1 MIDKSTDQ
9 MLPLG
14 WLALSAS
21 AHLDG
26 FLPRFRKM
34 KQDGLSIID
43 EWGFLT
49 PDLYWRHGRGLGES
63 RLECFYAF
71 NLLESAC
78 TAAIGAGYRDFGSS
92 SQTEFVHQLT
102 QLAKVEDFDHTSVC
116 IFSPRVPEPFF
127 RRSWLAALPTLLPY
141 PYRFRLGRLLRDPA
155 LLIRVGYQMLVT
167 EWSAHGPSR
176 PETAEALAIFGLG
189 ALGLFPRWR
198 CANCFRISMPG
209 TTRCWLHRQVG
220 FIREVDKKLHSR
232 QSATARLGR
241 RVMKELQ
248 WSKDDFLNLHHTDS
262 QIEEKSIASILWGL
276 HASSEKSLFDEL
288 RIAFTNGQYPQVQAL
303 LPSNFNRLSNARA
316 LARLHRHI
324 DTNEWCISCWYN
336 RVYAAEEWINMASRL
351 SPGRQHMKVT
361 RRTHELVSEARELI
375 NQGLS
380 QKEAAARLKI
390 TPPYISR
397 LLKRFHSI

>member
-1 MIDKSTDQ
+1 

-14 WLALSAS
+14 WLALSSS
-21 AHLDG
+21 ARRDG

-34 KQDGLSIID
+34 KQDGVSIID

-49 PDLYWRHGRGLGES
+49 PDLYWRHGRWMGES
-63 RLECFYAF
+63 RLECFYALR
-71 NLLESAC
+71 LLESTC
-78 TAAIGAGYRDFGSS
+78 RAAENSGNREFLGA
-92 SQTEFVHQLT
+92 SQTEFVNHLLQLSKACEYD
-102 QLAKVEDFDHTSVC
+102 LFESAVC
-116 IFSPRVPEPFF
+116 IFSPRVPDPYS
-127 RRSWLAALPTLLPY
+127 RQAWLAALTVLLPCR
-141 PYRFRLGRLLRDPA
+141 YRLRLGRLSRDPA
-155 LLIRVGYQMLVT
+155 LLVRVGYQMLVT

-198 CANCFRISMPG
+198 CADCFRISMPG

-220 FIREVDKKLHSR
+220 SIRELDKKLHSR
-232 QSATARLGR
+232 QSAAARLGR

-276 HASSEKSLFDEL
+276 HASSEKSLFEEL
-288 RIAFTNGQYPQVQAL
+288 RIDFTNGKYAQVQAL

-316 LARLHRHI
+316 LARLRRHI

-336 RVYAAEEWINMASRL
+336 RVFAAEEWMNMASRL

-361 RRTHELVSEARELI
+361 SRTHELVSEARELI

-397 LLKRFHSI
+397 LLKRFHST